1 MRFHSRSFIAMLLLV
16 AAVLTCALPGVP
28 AQVNN
33 AATAV
38 VQTMQALVPST
49 PVASPAP
56 STSPGSATTNT
67 PAPQATASPSA
78 ATPSATS
85 PTSSNPLPH
94 SLYFLNNDTGG
105 LLQIYRLERD
115 GHTVHQI
122 TFEPAAVE
130 TYDISPKDGSVVYAS
145 NNQMLLVDANGAG
158 RRLLLD
164 GGPLDDNNRYTNG
177 VGMPIWS
184 PDGQTIAF
192 NHGGLNFYSVST
204 GAVNRVL
211 ENQIDTSS
219 GFAVVRQLYAPVR
232 YSPDGSKLLVSI
244 GFYEGGTYAIYVPS
258 NNTLLPFKRSD
269 GANVCCQADWV
280 PDGSGLYASSS
291 TIGMIDSGLW
301 YLNPSD
307 GSVATLLVG
316 SAPDG
321 TYNFAAAPQVGT
333 DGKLYFFFNN
343 LPAIP
348 SNGHTPLVLVR
359 SGSDGVTGREQL
371 KTDVFNNTNEI
382 LWAPDASLAIV
393 TFAPTQD
400 VYQGGQAE
408 VVFPDTRPNILL
420 VPFAEQL
427 HWGP

>member
-1 MRFHSRSFIAMLLLV
+1 MRLPSRLFAVVLLLS
-16 AAVLTCALPGVP
+16 ASVLACALPGVP
-28 AQVNN
+28 SQVNG
-33 AATAV
+33 AATSVAL
-38 VQTMQALVPST
+38 TMQALVPST
-49 PVASPAP
+49 PLSSSVPVGA
-56 STSPGSATTNT
+56 ATDT

-78 ATPSATS
+78 TSPSTATPSNTD
-85 PTSSNPLPH
+85 PLPH
-94 SLYFLNNDTGG
+94 SLYFLNNDGGG

-122 TFEPAAVE
+122 TFEPAAVDD
-130 TYDISPKDGSVVYAS
+130 YDISPKDGSLVYAT
-145 NNQMLLVDANGAG
+145 NNQMFWVDASGAG

-164 GGPLDDNNRYTNG
+164 GGLLNEDNRFTNG
-177 VGMPIWS
+177 VGMPVWS

-192 NHGGLNFYSVST
+192 NHGGLNFYSMST
-204 GAVNRVL
+204 GAVSQVL
-211 ENQIDTSS
+211 KNQIDTSTGIS
-219 GFAVVRQLYAPVR
+219 VVRELYAPVK
-232 YSPDGSKLLVSI
+232 YSPDGSKLLISI
-244 GFYEGGTYAIYVPS
+244 GFYEGGTYGIYFPS
-258 NNTLLPFKRSD
+258 NNTLVRFTRSD
-269 GANVCCQADWV
+269 GGNICCQVDWV

-301 YLNPSD
+301 YIKPSD

-321 TYNFAAAPQVGT
+321 TYNFAAAPQVGS

-348 SNGHTPLVLVR
+348 VNGHTPMVLVR
-359 SGSDGVTGREQL
+359 SGSDGVTGRELLRQ
-371 KTDVFNNTNEI
+371 DVFENTNEI
-382 LWAPDASLAIV
+382 LWTPDASLAVV

-400 VYQGGQAE
+400 VYQGGKAE
-408 VVFPDTRPNILL
+408 IVYPDSRPNVLL